1 MFNKSRFCNQKLFL
15 EWLEANGENTF
26 DYMDNEQCC
35 FAQWAMACGAEAVS
49 AGAVTIFI
57 YKSNGAKVADVMF
70 PDSYMLTMDLL
81 IRERDKKLVERR
93 DSGVSPNN
101 DLVFTF
107 AETAEALKRYI
118 L

>member
-15 EWLEANGENTF
+15 EWLNANGEKTF
-26 DYMDNEQCC
+26 DYMSNEQCC

-49 AGAVTIFI
+49 AGAFTIFI

-70 PDSYMLTMDLL
+70 PDSYLLTMDLL
-81 IRERDKKLVERR
+81 IRNRNTQLDQNVGYEDI
-93 DSGVSPNN
+93 NN